1 MNEKMEKKIMSD
13 QYYEKMRK
21 ALNSLY
27 KKEII
32 SNNEFN
38 EVLKEYVSVGNIIES
53 YKKLNAVQKE
63 AIKNEME
70 NA

>member
-1 MNEKMEKKIMSD
+1 MSD